1 MASENQIAANR
12 ANAKRSTGP
21 KTNAGKA
28 QSRKNAWKH
37 GLTAKALVING
48 ENPKNFELLRADYE
62 AQFKPRNALQF
73 ELVER
78 LAVTAWR
85 QRRIPAFEA
94 ALIEAR
100 CAEVNSLRFSE
111 KIENQ
116 AELTGRALIIDSR
129 NKDALGKL
137 IRYEAALLN
146 VFNRTLHQLMLLQDR
161 EAHEIEGDSV
171 VQITSA
177 VTPSLLVDGGQP
189 ATQ

>member
-1 MASENQIAANR
+1 
-12 ANAKRSTGP
+12 
-21 KTNAGKA
+21 
-28 QSRKNAWKH
+28 
-37 GLTAKALVING
+37 VING

-85 QRRIPAFEA
+85 LRRIPGFEA

-100 CAEVNSLRFSE
+100 RAEVNAFRHSD

-116 AELTGRALIIDSR
+116 VEITGRALIIDSR
-129 NKDALGKL
+129 NQDSLGKL

-146 VFNRTLHQLMLLQDR
+146 VFNRTLHQLVLMQDR
-161 EAHEIEGDSV
+161 EAREIEVDPV
-171 VQITSA
+171 VQITST
-177 VTPSLLVDGGQP
+177 VTPSPSVNGGHP
-189 ATQ
+189 VTQ